1 MKLYSLIEA
10 KYLIQTKITIDMNS
24 IAKLLGYTGDYHRV
38 DFNDDYLCVGSVENT
53 FSYELI
59 DRKEG
64 NKNI

>member
-1 MKLYSLIEA
+1 
-10 KYLIQTKITIDMNS
+10 MNS